1 MTLLS
6 MTLLSMT
13 SLTACRDLVGNANLP
28 AGTEEPSTY
37 DTPAG
42 ALAQAASAQ
51 YLLQREL
58 MDYVLMTGYLTDE
71 FTITTKGTG
80 ITGNASENALDTREL
95 PEGNSSTSINASG
108 TYTQLQRLRGQA
120 RQARGMLAK
129 YAPAVSPAVRARL
142 YAYEAYADI
151 LLADLFCSGIPLSTL
166 DFEKD
171 FTYQPGSSTAD
182 VYQQAVMLL
191 DTAETLAADS
201 PSVQTLIQVSRG
213 RALLGMG
220 QYDQAAAAVAS
231 VATGDAYHLKVLF
244 SYTDLSR
251 GSGSMVATMSDAE
264 GGNGLLYRS
273 GDDPRTAWRSL
284 FIYTSFGYTATNY
297 PNKYNGFR
305 SGQIHT
311 DTIPVNSVPDS
322 IAFTM
327 GDWIEAR
334 LIQAE
339 AALHDGDVQGW
350 ADILNSLR
358 ATAGP
363 TLTPAIGVIPPLPA
377 DSTTNASAAL
387 RVDVLFHER
396 AFWLFFTGHRNGDLR
411 RLIRQYGRV
420 QDQVYP
426 AGTYLNGS
434 STTGLYGTDVAA
446 PIPATESINP
456 LFHGCLNRDA

>member
-1 MTLLS
+1 MS
-6 MTLLSMT
+6 
-13 SLTACRDLVGNANLP
+13 
-28 AGTEEPSTY
+28 
-37 DTPAG
+37 
-42 ALAQAASAQ
+42 
-51 YLLQREL
+51 
-58 MDYVLMTGYLTDE
+58 
-71 FTITTKGTG
+71 GTG
-80 ITGNASENALDTREL
+80 SIIGNASENALDAREL

-108 TYTQLQRLRGQA
+108 MYTQLQRLRGQA

-171 FTYQPGSSTAD
+171 FTYQPGSSTTD
-182 VYQQAVMLL
+182 VYQQAVTLL

-201 PSVQTLIQVSRG
+201 PSVQTLVRVSRG

-220 QYDQAAAAVAS
+220 QYDKAAAAVAS
-231 VATGDAYHLKVLF
+231 VAMGDAYRLKVLF
-244 SYTDLSR
+244 GYQNLS
-251 GSGSMVATMSDAE
+251 SGNMVATMSDAE
-264 GGNGLLYRS
+264 GGNGLLYRF

-284 FIYTSFGYTATNY
+284 FIYTSYGYTATNY
-297 PNKYNGFR
+297 LDKYNGYS

-350 ADILNSLR
+350 ADILNNLR

-377 DSTTNASAAL
+377 DSTTNASADL

-411 RLIRQYGRV
+411 RLIRQYGRE

-426 AGTYLNGS
+426 AGAYLNGI
-434 STTGLYGTDVAA
+434 STTGLYGTDVNA